1 MCHGIVEWHRVTY
14 RSPLG
19 PSRTVRS
26 VFTNFYTIH
35 RSHCTIVLG
44 CKSISLRKEGIYIS
58 VKHDATALSVCRLCS
73 RVSRVL
79 PGAATPLPFA
89 ASRSFLLMRVQNS
102 APAISEI
109 RYVHL

>member
-1 MCHGIVEWHRVTY
+1 VCHGIVEWRVTY

-58 VKHDATALSVCRLCS
+58 VKHDATALSPCAAG
-73 RVSRVL
+73 RVRVL